1 MKTGLRYF
9 TLFFVIA
16 LSFIFIGCEK
26 EITVDLPAA
35 EPKIVVEGSIEQG
48 QPPIILLTYSQGYF
62 EPTDLSSLSSFFVHD
77 AEVTLSNGTETEP
90 LFEICTSELTQEQ
103 LELVSGV
110 IGFTP
115 QELAQFEICVYT
127 TLNPNLW
134 GEVGKVYNLTVVKDQ
149 HNLRASTKINQ
160 IVALDSLWFKI
171 PNEDPGD
178 SLGFIFSI
186 LTDPDTSGNAYRW
199 YAKRINQYP
208 AWAPQ
213 GLAGQQKDD
222 NFIAPLGSVSDDAF
236 FNGLQFEFGYIR
248 GTGPNPSKF
257 DDLNEERGYFKRG
270 DTIVVKGCSI
280 DLKAYQFILSYES
293 QIANQGSPF
302 SIPYNLQSNV
312 EGGLG
317 AFIGYAAYY
326 DTLICQ

>member
-1 MKTGLRYF
+1 MKTRLRYF
-9 TLFFVIA
+9 TVFFSIA
-16 LSFIFIGCEK
+16 LGFIFIGCEK
-26 EITVDLPAA
+26 EITVDLPAT

-77 AEVTLSNGTETEP
+77 AEVTLSNGTLTES
-90 LFEICTSELTQEQ
+90 LIEICTSDLTPEQ
-103 LELVSGV
+103 LELVSGI

-115 QELAQFEICVYT
+115 EELAQYQICVYT
-127 TLNPNLW
+127 TLNPDLW
-134 GEVGKVYNLTVVKDQ
+134 GEEGKVYDLTVVKDQ
-149 HNLRASTKINQ
+149 HSLHSSTKINQ

-199 YAKRINQYP
+199 YAKRINHYP

-257 DDLNEERGYFKRG
+257 DDLNEERGFFKRG